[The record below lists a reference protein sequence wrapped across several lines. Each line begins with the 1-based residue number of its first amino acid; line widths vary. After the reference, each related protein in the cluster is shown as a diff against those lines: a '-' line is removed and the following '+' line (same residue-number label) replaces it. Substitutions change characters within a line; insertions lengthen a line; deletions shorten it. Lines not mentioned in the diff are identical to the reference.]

1 MKTPGNIMVK
11 FKSRIENDE
20 VIEEDKL
27 ADYIK
32 SLYKDP
38 EDHDI
43 LEVGIYTGSDD
54 TTIDEEDINW
64 AREKLA

>member
-20 VIEEDKL
+20 VIDEDKL

-43 LEVGIYTGSDD
+43 LEVGVYTG
-54 TTIDEEDINW
+54 
-64 AREKLA
+64 